1 MLLEVLCSYNEKT
14 HYMNKELPTKD
25 KVLVSSP
32 EFKFI
37 EFSKVENRFKELF
50 NELIKKCSEENL
62 ATNI

>member
-1 MLLEVLCSYNEKT
+1 
-14 HYMNKELPTKD
+14 MNKELPTKD
-25 KVLVSSP
+25 KILVSSP

-50 NELIKKCSEENL
+50 NELIEKCSEENL